1 MQIFKKYA
9 PYAAIVLMAFVGIL
23 CGSWSVKAG
32 LVAEHEKATGNLIFA
47 QKDLYSVAVTPKN
60 GQRSTK

>member
-32 LVAEHEKATGNLIFA
+32 LVAEHEKATGNLILR
-47 QKDLYSVAVTPKN
+47 KRTYIPSP
-60 GQRSTK
+60 